1 MSDLQYSTQIDS
13 AQAQMME
20 LRDLRCAVHGKA
32 SKEDLIALQGAL
44 SHKANQSEFCAVQ
57 AQLAA
62 MTVELARKADKC
74 DLLRTQDSVASLASG
89 QSAFALKYEVQ
100 ALAGSV
106 QGITN
111 NIATLAGNDSG
122 GCEPVYDKRLTHLAR
137 ALAAI
142 HCGIRDD
149 RVRVDTLIAAV
160 TDPATKSAL
169 QALADSVFSRWDQ
182 ILVQFVS
189 ITGGCEGNYN
199 G

>member
-20 LRDLRCAVHGKA
+20 LRDLRCQVHSKA
-32 SKEDLIALQGAL
+32 SKEDVIALQGAL
-44 SHKANQSEFCAVQ
+44 SHKANQAEFCTVQ
-57 AQLAA
+57 AQIAA
-62 MTVELARKADKC
+62 LSVEVARKADKC
-74 DLLRTQDSVASLASG
+74 DLVRTQDSVAALASG
-89 QSAFALKYEVQ
+89 QAAFALKYEVQ
-100 ALAGSV
+100 ALAGNV

-122 GCEPVYDKRLTHLAR
+122 CDPVYDKRLTHLAR

-160 TDPATKSAL
+160 TDAATKSAL

-189 ITGGCEGNYN
+189 ITGGCDGN

>member
-20 LRDLRCAVHGKA
+20 LRDLRNQVHSKA
-32 SKEDLIALQGAL
+32 SKEDVIALQGAL
-44 SHKANQSEFCAVQ
+44 SHKANQAEFCTVQ
-57 AQLAA
+57 AQIAA
-62 MTVELARKADKC
+62 LSVEVARKADKC
-74 DLLRTQDSVASLASG
+74 DLIRTQDSVAALASG

-100 ALAGSV
+100 ALAGNV
-106 QGITN
+106 QGISAN
-111 NIATLAGNDSG
+111 FASAADNGSCD
-122 GCEPVYDKRLTHLAR
+122 PVYDKRLTHLAR

-160 TDPATKSAL
+160 TDAATKSAL

-189 ITGGCEGNYN
+189 ITGGCDGN

>member
-20 LRDLRCAVHGKA
+20 LRDLRCQVHSKA
-32 SKEDLIALQGAL
+32 SKEDVIALQGAL
-44 SHKANQSEFCAVQ
+44 SHKANQAEFCTVQ
-57 AQLAA
+57 AQIAGIQ
-62 MTVELARKADKC
+62 VELARKADKC
-74 DLLRTQDSVASLASG
+74 DLIRTQDSVAALASG

-100 ALAGSV
+100 AIAGNV
-106 QGITN
+106 QGLSAN
-111 NIATLAGNDSG
+111 FASATADNGSCD
-122 GCEPVYDKRLTHLAR
+122 PVYDKRLTHLAR

-149 RVRVDTLIAAV
+149 RVRVDTVIAAV
-160 TDPATKSAL
+160 TDAATKSAL

-189 ITGGCEGNYN
+189 ITGGCDGN

>member
-44 SHKANQSEFCAVQ
+44 SHKANQAEFCAVQ
-57 AQLAA
+57 AQIAGIQA
-62 MTVELARKADKC
+62 ELARKADKC
-74 DLLRTQDSVASLASG
+74 DLVRTQDSVAAIASG

-100 ALAGSV
+100 ALSGSV

-122 GCEPVYDKRLTHLAR
+122 CEPCYDKRLTHLAR

-189 ITGGCEGNYN
+189 ITGGCDGGN